1 MTRPPTEAA
10 VLKTDML
17 ALDQN
22 DLIRLLRSEVKR
34 AGGQKEWARKS
45 GVAPSMISMV
55 LTGDRP
61 PNEKIIRALKLC
73 RVVIFERVRR
83 IGRRNAR

>member
-10 VLKTDML
+10 VLTTDML

-22 DLIRLLRSEVKR
+22 DVIGLLRSEVKR
-34 AGGQKEWARKS
+34 AGGQKQWARMS

-61 PNEKIIRALKLC
+61 PNEKIIRALKLR

-83 IGRRNAR
+83 IGRRKAQ